1 MTTLA
6 AHRRANLTAT
16 TGSCPLIRPA
26 CLLLLILLAAAASAQ
41 DWTYPYPASL
51 TIRDGYKV
59 LHLKGS
65 PEDLGRQH
73 GRIAGDLVQ
82 RVISDVILNN
92 AAADAESRR
101 ELFAGAM
108 VMERYLP
115 EAYRRELRALATY
128 ARVDY
133 EALVALQLFGDVQ
146 RNQYCSSFAAYGPA
160 TATGELI
167 AGRNFDYWDNGASQ
181 YAAVLIAY
189 YPDEGIPF
197 VTVSWAGI
205 INGWTL
211 MNACG
216 VMVSNNT
223 CYSGEN
229 SLEGISTCFMLRKV
243 AQFAHNVEEGVEII
257 KNTPR
262 ACGTVIL
269 VAGGDPPNAAAVE
282 FDHDEVAVRWAKDGW
297 VAATNEFRTL
307 YKQGND
313 DNRGDDDRK
322 IGNDPADD
330 RKIGNDPADDAGD
343 AQEDGP
349 ADDAEDN
356 YRIAYDYVWE
366 CSRYRTLK
374 TLIEDNYGK
383 IDRTMNFAAAPGVPL
398 TYINLHSALLFPRDL
413 IIKVSMG
420 ESPAAAHRYRAFRFT
435 ADGLLPLDVPQ
446 GN

>member
-6 AHRRANLTAT
+6 AHTKTNLTAT
-16 TGSCPLIRPA
+16 AGPSRLARFA
-26 CLLLLILLAAAASAQ
+26 CLFLLILLTSAASAQ

-73 GRIAGDLVQ
+73 GSLARDLVQ
-82 RVISDVILNN
+82 RVISDVILDD
-92 AAADAESRR
+92 AAPDTEARR

-115 EAYRRELRALATY
+115 EPYRRELRALAAS

-167 AGRNFDYWDNGASQ
+167 AGRNFDYWDNGASK

-189 YPDEGIPF
+189 YPDDGIPF

-211 MNACG
+211 INACG
-216 VMVSNNT
+216 VVVSNNT
-223 CYSGEN
+223 CYSGRN

-297 VAATNEFRTL
+297 VAATNEFRL
-307 YKQGND
+307 LHKPGND
-313 DNRGDDDRK
+313 DNQPAA
-322 IGNDPADD
+322 NDPADL
-330 RKIGNDPADDAGD
+330 PGD
-343 AQEDGP
+343 APDAQDDPP

-356 YRIAYDYVWE
+356 YRIAYDFVWE
-366 CSRYRTLK
+366 CSRYRSMK
-374 TLIEDNYGK
+374 TLIQEN
-383 IDRTMNFAAAPGVPL
+383 
-398 TYINLHSALLFPRDL
+398 
-413 IIKVSMG
+413 
-420 ESPAAAHRYRAFRFT
+420 
-435 ADGLLPLDVPQ
+435 
-446 GN
+446 